1 MGVISTRLCLHCG
14 KPFVP
19 AHARHAYCSGMCQA
33 IGCDEARLREHLDR
47 LVEANGNRKIRD
59 ASMTKSEVG
68 T

>member
-1 MGVISTRLCLHCG
+1 
-14 KPFVP
+14 
-19 AHARHAYCSGMCQA
+19 MCQA